1 MSAALPNPAKMI
13 AKGAP
18 RVIHSEDE
26 LEAYTDALFQ
36 LTTLEDPTASQEEAI
51 ELLTLLIEH
60 YEREHHAIP
69 AAEPVS
75 VLRYLMEKQNLTQ
88 RDLIPEF
95 GSESAVS
102 MVMTG
107 TRNLT
112 LDQIRKLSIRFNLPT
127 DIFIANKK
135 PAVPAMAAKAARS
148 R

>member
-1 MSAALPNPAKMI
+1 
-13 AKGAP
+13 
-18 RVIHSEDE
+18 
-26 LEAYTDALFQ
+26 
-36 LTTLEDPTASQEEAI
+36 
-51 ELLTLLIEH
+51 
-60 YEREHHAIP
+60 
-69 AAEPVS
+69 
-75 VLRYLMEKQNLTQ
+75 MEKQNLTQ